1 MVKKNNKD
9 TRDSIKTTIHMR
21 ETLNN
26 MQPSNQNASSILV
39 DQSYQQMEPQGSNEM

>member
-9 TRDSIKTTIHMR
+9 TRDSIKTTVNIR

-26 MQPSNQNASSILV
+26 VQRNQPENQNSSQIV
-39 DQSYQQMEPQGSNEM
+39 D